1 MIQLKTK
8 LLATDKTAIV
18 YVFCIKILKGGK
30 SKIAILGE
38 VILICVNSINIKKHI
53 LLKPRFQK
61 KFKVGSIHRALVVRT
76 NKNFRRIKDLWIK
89 FNINSIVIIS
99 KQVVPLS
106 NRVYGPILREFCM
119 RWPSLGCVA
128 VCII

>member
-18 YVFCIKILKGGK
+18 NVFCIKILKGGK

-38 VILICVNSINIKKHI
+38 VILICVNTINIKKHL
-53 LLKPRFQK
+53 LLKSRLQK
-61 KFKVGSIHRALVVRT
+61 KFKVGTLHRALIIRT
-76 NKNFRRIKDLWIK
+76 KKNFWRIKDLCIK
-89 FNINSIVIIS
+89 FNENSIVVIS

-106 NRVYGPILREFCM
+106 NRIYGPILREFCM